1 MRLQAKNACHSASR
15 SARLQTCK
23 VQIQCTAGNHNNNAP
38 CLLASKTQPEAVKL
52 GRKLASIALAAA
64 VALSPLVPAA
74 GVAASEAVA
83 TSDAALELQQAYDKY
98 SASYDELDG
107 GAAAEALGFPQL
119 RAELL
124 AQAWG
129 RTLEVAVGT
138 GLNLQYYSW
147 AAPPPSTSTSAL
159 PAAAA
164 AAAAAAPASS
174 SSGREGVTS
183 LDTVDLSPGMLAQA
197 RARVRGSSGL
207 AGRPIA
213 FQQADVAAL
222 PYADASFDTVVD
234 TFSLCVFPDP
244 QAAMNELAR
253 VVRPAAAGGGGGGRL
268 LLLEH
273 SRSDNPLLAAYQ
285 DATAGPVAALGK
297 GCVWNQDVE
306 GLAARAGLRVTRAER
321 FAAGTVELLVAEKR

>member
-1 MRLQAKNACHSASR
+1 MRMQAQDVHSAARSTRPRTRHVSIYCKISNNNNVSR
-15 SARLQTCK
+15 SLES
-23 VQIQCTAGNHNNNAP
+23 P
-38 CLLASKTQPEAVKL
+38 QPQPAKPA
-52 GRKLASIALAAA
+52 RKLASIVLAAA
-64 VALSPLVPAA
+64 VALSPLVPATD
-74 GVAASEAVA
+74 VAASEAVA
-83 TSDAALELQQAYDKY
+83 TSSAALELQQAYDKY

-107 GAAAEALGFPQL
+107 GAAADALGFPQL
-119 RAELL
+119 RAQLL
-124 AQAWG
+124 AQARG

-138 GLNLQYYSW
+138 GLNLQYYDW
-147 AAPPPSTSTSAL
+147 AQPA
-159 PAAAA
+159 PAAATEATGGGGEEEA
-164 AAAAAAPASS
+164 AATAAASS
-174 SSGREGVTS
+174 GVTS

-197 RARVRGSSGL
+197 RARVRGSPGL

-222 PYADASFDTVVD
+222 PYADSAFDTVVD

-244 QAAMNELAR
+244 QAAMHELAR
-253 VVRPAAAGGGGGGRL
+253 VVRPASGGGGGGGGRL

-306 GLAARAGLRVTRAER
+306 AMAARAGLVVTRAER
-321 FAAGTVELLVAEKR
+321 FAAGTVELLVAEKPAPPQQ